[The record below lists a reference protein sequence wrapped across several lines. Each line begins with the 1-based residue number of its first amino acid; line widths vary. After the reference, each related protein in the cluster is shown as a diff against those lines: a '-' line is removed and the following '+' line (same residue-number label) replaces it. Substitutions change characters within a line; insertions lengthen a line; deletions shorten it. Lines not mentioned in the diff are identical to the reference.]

1 MAKELAGK
9 VAIVT
14 GGASGIG
21 RDTAKRFVAEGAQ
34 VVVADQNHEQGEA
47 LVKELGPS
55 AAFKTTDVSEP
66 EQLRDLVD
74 CAMAT
79 FGGLD
84 VMFNNAGISGVRH
97 PRLLEDDFSD
107 FSRVMAINLL
117 GVMAG
122 TKEAA
127 RIMKETGGGS
137 VINIASIGGIQ
148 PAPGLWA
155 YHTSKASVIFF
166 TRAAAL
172 DLGEYGIRVNCLAP
186 GNIDTPILSS
196 VMAANNN
203 DDEERQRVMKAVRDF
218 IISRQAIK
226 RQGTTD
232 DVAELAV
239 YYASD
244 RSSYVTGTLVPVDG
258 GMVAGNVPSGSGFEE
273 IRRRA
278 GAR

>member
-1 MAKELAGK
+1 ME
-9 VAIVT
+9 
-14 GGASGIG
+14 
-21 RDTAKRFVAEGAQ
+21 
-34 VVVADQNHEQGEA
+34 
-47 LVKELGPS
+47 
-55 AAFKTTDVSEP
+55 TDVSDSGQVRE
-66 EQLRDLVD
+66 LVEF
-74 CAMAT
+74 AVAT
-79 FGGLD
+79 FGRLD
-84 VMFNNAGISGVRH
+84 IMFNNAGISGVRH
-97 PRLLEDDFSD
+97 PRLLEEDFAD
-107 FSRVMAINLL
+107 FSRVMAVNLL
-117 GVMAG
+117 GVMVG

-127 RIMKETGGGS
+127 RVMKDTGGGS
-137 VINIASIGGIQ
+137 IINIASIGGIQ

-186 GNIDTPILSS
+186 GNIETPILSS
-196 VMAANNN
+196 VMAANT

-258 GMVAGNVPSGSGFEE
+258 GMVAGNVPSGNAFEE
-273 IRRRA
+273 MRKRA